1 MARGGLQTH
10 GHTTRWRCLVSSAR
24 DITTTEE
31 SQKIRRPAG
40 LTVGHYEALQTDTE
54 VFTPPRSGAG
64 TKPRVNPA
72 NATRH
77 PLLSPKF
84 QLPRLPQSIL
94 RSPGRTHQPLEA
106 RDRQA
111 GKVVLWRRC
120 EMQGLRWRQDLHEVL
135 HAFHASPT
143 CFSSSDSST
152 RSGMRTPA
160 SYSRAGS
167 WHPCAVRVAV
177 AKYSQPRGHLSTE
190 FALPS
195 STCRNVRWVPAAFN
209 LNVQAS
215 TVPAREG
222 RNLQIP
228 TVMTGFQNFHLYCV
242 LLSTSKLQNPPSSP
256 HLSATTTPQPNAFA
270 HNMNFIIW
278 TVV

>member
-1 MARGGLQTH
+1 MRHGIPFYPPSFNSPGFLNPSYDPRA
-10 GHTTRWRCLVSSAR
+10 GHTN
-24 DITTTEE
+24 
-31 SQKIRRPAG
+31 
-40 LTVGHYEALQTDTE
+40 H
-54 VFTPPRSGAG
+54 
-64 TKPRVNPA
+64 
-72 NATRH
+72 
-77 PLLSPKF
+77 
-84 QLPRLPQSIL
+84 
-94 RSPGRTHQPLEA
+94 
-106 RDRQA
+106 
-111 GKVVLWRRC
+111 WRRGTAKRAKWCCGVAC